1 VADSAHP
8 DGALPQLPNLID
20 DRQNE
25 RWATKRPLPHL
36 ETEGVAGV
44 PFLLT
49 SAKTWATERI
59 APKLQPVPHQNQAQ
73 SSERSQLPVT
83 MTTQAILEKLME
95 VERALQ
101 NRDCL
106 AAHILVFDVQDRVL
120 QLERE
125 MIEMQVRKVR
135 LPDDVPAALAS
146 NWSWRANGLESAA
159 DEAHYGTEGPLQV
172 LTHAQAY

>member
-1 VADSAHP
+1 
-8 DGALPQLPNLID
+8 
-20 DRQNE
+20 
-25 RWATKRPLPHL
+25 
-36 ETEGVAGV
+36 
-44 PFLLT
+44 
-49 SAKTWATERI
+49 
-59 APKLQPVPHQNQAQ
+59 
-73 SSERSQLPVT
+73 

-95 VERALQ
+95 VERALR

-106 AAHILVFDVQDRVL
+106 AAHMLVFDVQDRVL

-159 DEAHYGTEGPLQV
+159 DEAHDETEGPLQV
-172 LTHAQAY
+172 LAQVQAH